1 MLLPILAQPHL
12 HNAWPFPAEQKK
24 LNVPSA
30 SRKDARQRLNPPS
43 TLAGNTLSPT
53 IDRDRDRLDPV
64 KRAKRPPTFT
74 RASIHDFSPPRI
86 DFELCFYRSLYI
98 QWGDTRQH
106 ARRVKSLKFMQNWGR
121 RRREGGR
128 GTHYAQYLSL
138 FITGSFV
145 MRP

>member
-1 MLLPILAQPHL
+1 MLLPVLTQPRL
-12 HNAWPFPAEQKK
+12 HNHAWPFPAEQKK
-24 LNVPSA
+24 LNVPSS

-43 TLAGNTLSPT
+43 TLGESTLSSA
-53 IDRDRDRLDPV
+53 IDRDRDPV
-64 KRAKRPPTFT
+64 KRVERPNRLHAPP
-74 RASIHDFSPPRI
+74 SIDDFSPPRI

-121 RRREGGR
+121 EGSRVGGR